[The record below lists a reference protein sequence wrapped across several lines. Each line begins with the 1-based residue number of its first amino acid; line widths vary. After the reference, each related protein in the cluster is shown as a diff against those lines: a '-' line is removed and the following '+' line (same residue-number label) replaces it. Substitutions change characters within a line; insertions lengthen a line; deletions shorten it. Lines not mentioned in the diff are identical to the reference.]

1 MDLRKRSVMIVL
13 LCFLL
18 FCKAQAAVHYY
29 DFVLKE
35 KNFTKLC
42 STKSILTVNGSFPG
56 PTISARKGDI
66 VYVTVHNDGTY
77 GVTVHCD
84 WTRATVHGAIV
95 IHPPL
100 GASYPFPEPH
110 GQETLIIG
118 EWYKG
123 DVMKIIMASG
133 GEPNASDAYTINGQP
148 GDLYACSNGTTHR
161 FSVVS
166 GKTYLLHIF
175 NADMNENHYF
185 ESPTTHSH

>member
-66 VYVTVHNDGTY
+66 VYVTIHNDGTY
-77 GVTVHCD
+77 GVTVHWHRVRQPNDPWSDGPENITQCPLPPGSSFTQRVNLASEEGTLWWHAHSD

-100 GASYPFPEPH
+100 GASYPFPSP
-110 GQETLIIG
+110 
-118 EWYKG
+118 
-123 DVMKIIMASG
+123 MAKKHSSLVC
-133 GEPNASDAYTINGQP
+133 PISP
-148 GDLYACSNGTTHR
+148 
-161 FSVVS
+161 VVHLS
-166 GKTYLLHIF
+166 MSFGRSTVR
-175 NADMNENHYF
+175 
-185 ESPTTHSH
+185 S